1 MGTTSPEIMRLAET
15 LSGLRY
21 TLEGRP
27 LLGGDTIAMC
37 FSGGWVIGRF
47 EWNGDPGE
55 PPRFH
60 CSIELEGG
68 KVAQFE
74 VAIPERALLRRESP
88 GAIL

>member
-1 MGTTSPEIMRLAET
+1 MQAPETLKLIET

-21 TLEGRP
+21 TLEGKP
-27 LLGGDTIAMC
+27 LLGGDTVAMC

-47 EWNGDPGE
+47 EWSSDPAE

-68 KVAQFE
+68 KVERFDI
-74 VAIPERALLRRESP
+74 AIPERALLVRKSP

>member
-1 MGTTSPEIMRLAET
+1 MEPPATLKLINT

-21 TLEGRP
+21 SLLGKP
-27 LLGGDTIAMC
+27 LLGGDTLSMC
-37 FSGGWVIGRF
+37 FSGGWVVGRF
-47 EWNGDPGE
+47 EWNSDPAE

-68 KVAQFE
+68 QVEALDI
-74 VAIPERALLRRESP
+74 VIPERTLLRRESP

>member
-1 MGTTSPEIMRLAET
+1 MASPETLRLVNT

-21 TLEGRP
+21 SLQGRP
-27 LLGGDTIAMC
+27 LLGGDTIAVC
-37 FSGGWVIGRF
+37 FSGGWVVGRF
-47 EWNGDPGE
+47 EWNSDPAE

-68 KVAQFE
+68 KVHALDF
-74 VAIPERALLRRESP
+74 AIPERALLRRESP

>member
-37 FSGGWVIGRF
+37 FSGGWVVGRF

-74 VAIPERALLRRESP
+74 VAIPERALLRRQSP

>member
-1 MGTTSPEIMRLAET
+1 METPETLKLIDT

-21 TLEGRP
+21 SLQGKP
-27 LLGGDTIAMC
+27 LRGGDTVALC

-47 EWNGDPGE
+47 EWNSDPAE

-68 KVAQFE
+68 KVE
-74 VAIPERALLRRESP
+74 MIDIAIPERALLLRKSH
-88 GAIL
+88 GAVI